1 MKIIAKLD
9 NGEEIEL
16 KEIEGLDKECEV
28 IFVKFKRLASAN
40 PKYSNNLYEKLK
52 EATRKEIIFLNEDV
66 EKVMTF

>member
-28 IFVKFKRLASAN
+28 IFVKFKSFASAN
-40 PKYSNNLYEKLK
+40 PKYLNNLYEKLK
-52 EATRKEIIFLNEDV
+52 ETTGKKIIFLNEDV
-66 EKVMTF
+66 EKLMTF